1 MEQENKVFN
10 EVDITIAKPH
20 MLMRLVKPN
29 NGFVAAS
36 RGAHKTTRIA
46 PFYLND
52 CITEMP
58 GTLGCMVGPDYE
70 HLEKNTLNPLFNAM
84 MELGYEDGVHYVSR
98 IRPPDDWDKPLVK
111 LVTKNYDKIYSFLN
125 GTQLMEISMM
135 KSGTANGQSFQFGL
149 FDETKL
155 YNEEQLKSSV
165 YKAFRGTPIVTKLY
179 GKNSLFLSKLHLT
192 DKYAS
197 PDKVNWILEKKKQND
212 YEKVAVV
219 IQLEL
224 HLQRLKQAY
233 DGAGINQRKRL
244 QVYINAIE
252 VRLHNLRSGMS
263 YYIEANH
270 EDVIKV
276 LGKVDGMIWLNNQK
290 MNSKPYEFSV
300 AIENKDPDRP
310 EEGFYP
316 DFIKDK
322 HVHGL
327 IDYEASLPIIM
338 AADYQH
344 SISPL
349 LLAQISK
356 LGANEKASLNIFDE
370 VYTLAPQGL
379 DEAVELF
386 CEKYKNHIAKTVY
399 YVYDQTATGKR
410 MNARKYKETVID
422 ILRKHKWNVVEVY
435 IGQQPHHYDK
445 YKDTK
450 TWLREEDKKALP
462 IRLNVRCEKA
472 IKSIEGA
479 AAYTDTKGETKK
491 NKTYENTTKYPHL
504 DQSETTHYS
513 DCFDMITDAV
523 LKKGKIPTSF
533 GGGSDSFGMR

>member
-1 MEQENKVFN
+1 MQQEQAIK

-20 MLMRLVKPN
+20 MLMRLVRPN

-36 RGAHKTTRIA
+36 RGAQKTTRIA

-52 CITEMP
+52 CIKEMP
-58 GTLGCMVGPDYE
+58 GTLGCLVGPDYE
-70 HLEKNTLNPLFNAM
+70 HLEKNTLNPLFNALQ
-84 MELGYEDGVHYVSR
+84 ELGYEDGVHYTARV
-98 IRPPDDWDKPLVK
+98 RPPDDWDKPLVK
-111 LVTKNYDKIYSFLN
+111 VVTKNYDKIYTFLN

-135 KSGTANGQSFQFGL
+135 KAGTANGQSFQFGL

-165 YKAFRGTPIVTKLY
+165 YKAFRGTPLVTKLY

-197 PDKVNWILEKKKQND
+197 PDKVNWILDKKKLND
-212 YEKVAVV
+212 YNKINVI

-224 HLQRLKQAY
+224 HLQLLNAQY
-233 DGAGINQRKRL
+233 DRAGINQRKRL
-244 QVYINAIE
+244 QLYINAVE
-252 VRLHNLRSGMS
+252 VRLHNLRKDLTF
-263 YYIEANH
+263 YVEANH

-276 LGKVDGMIWLNNQK
+276 LGKEDGEIWLNNQK

-310 EEGFYP
+310 EDGFYP
-316 DFIKDK
+316 DFDRQK
-322 HVHGL
+322 HVHSL
-327 IDYEASLPIIM
+327 YDYEATLPIILG
-338 AADYQH
+338 ADYQH
-344 SISPL
+344 SVAPIK
-349 LLAQISK
+349 LAQISK
-356 LGANEKASLNIFDE
+356 LPDADRLSLNYFDE

-379 DEAVELF
+379 DEAVEAF
-386 CEKYKNHIAKTVY
+386 CERYKNHIRRTIF
-399 YVYDQTATGKR
+399 YVFDQTATGKR
-410 MNARKYKETVID
+410 MNAKKYKETVID

-435 IGQQPHHYDK
+435 IGQQPQHYDK

-450 TWLREEDKKALP
+450 TWLKEEDPKALP
-462 IRLNVRCEKA
+462 IRINSKCQKS

-479 AAYTDTKGETKK
+479 AAITDTRGETKK

-513 DCFDMITDAV
+513 DVFDMINDAV
-523 LKKGKIPTSF
+523 LKKGKIPLNYGTGGDTF
-533 GGGSDSFGMR
+533 GIR